1 MLTHRSYQETRNSS
15 TLTIKIDGPYF
26 PLKKFQSALS
36 NFQTVLSEVDKETSL
51 DGSESVE
58 WSIRHLQEGSLI
70 ITAEASLIS
79 DEISPERTDEII
91 SIFKDGIQTIEKRP
105 EQPFGFSPRALRSVK
120 QLSLLIHPKD
130 FTEIT
135 FRSDNWEVSLKEKI
149 SINIDGL
156 TKGTYTYY
164 DSIEGQ
170 LLSINVSKGIKIG
183 IRDNVNKNI
192 VKCYFPEE
200 LLSDA
205 KNALGEKVL
214 VFGLIKQYWHG
225 YKISIRVKQ
234 IKILL
239 KPQKFF
245 SLSDI
250 TKVMKGEDD

>member
-1 MLTHRSYQETRNSS
+1 MLTHRSYQETKNSS
-15 TLTIKIDGPYF
+15 RLTIKIDGEHF

-36 NFQTVLSEVDKETSL
+36 NFHIVLSEVDKETSL
-51 DGSESVE
+51 DGSKSVE
-58 WSIRHLQEGSLI
+58 WSVTNIKQGSLI

-79 DEISPERTDEII
+79 DEINPQRRDEII
-91 SIFKDGIQTIEKRP
+91 SIFKDGMQIIEKRP

-120 QLSLLIHPKD
+120 QLSELIDPKD
-130 FTEIT
+130 FAEIT
-135 FRSDNWEVSLKEKI
+135 FRSGNWAVSLNEKI

-156 TKGTYTYY
+156 TKDTYTYY

-170 LLSINVSKGIKIG
+170 LLSINISRGIKIG

-192 VKCYFPEE
+192 VRCYFPEE
-200 LLSDA
+200 LLSEA
-205 KNALGEKVL
+205 KNSLGEKVL

-225 YKISIRVKQ
+225 HKISIRVQK
-234 IKILL
+234 IKIIP
-239 KPQKFF
+239 KPTKFF